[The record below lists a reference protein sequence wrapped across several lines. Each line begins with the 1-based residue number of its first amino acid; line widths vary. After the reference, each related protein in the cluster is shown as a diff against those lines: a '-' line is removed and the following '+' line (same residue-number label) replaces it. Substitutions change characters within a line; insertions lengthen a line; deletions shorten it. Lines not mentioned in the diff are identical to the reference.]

1 MRRRWQEKE
10 QQIEYIYWCW
20 EWIES
25 AGGGKKCKSGREM
38 CFQSEWRQ
46 ISGCHLSPKNG
57 DGNQSVPPPP
67 SPALLPRPPPP
78 VFAASAAASTAASA
92 AESNLTLNPL
102 RDSLRLIQI
111 PLHFSPIFF
120 FFIIIYLFIYPSSFS
135 AFPDDNINHDFNNNQ
150 VESDCE
156 TVGDWM
162 NSIITDA
169 NQINVVW
176 HQRLNDDIW
185 IGVNEYGRRIKC
197 CADQRMPHSPMINQ
211 LITNTRIWL
220 DLRSSWLEYRQ
231 VFFLEILI
239 SLQVFHFWTGRSHPR
254 FDGMENDSSDTRRE
268 LGDAGRFPV
277 ASVRLP
283 GPVPSFA
290 RVTSARLSLHI
301 QVALVEHLQNSSLQT
316 SGHQISLD
324 LMSFTSQI

>member
-1 MRRRWQEKE
+1 
-10 QQIEYIYWCW
+10 
-20 EWIES
+20 
-25 AGGGKKCKSGREM
+25 
-38 CFQSEWRQ
+38 
-46 ISGCHLSPKNG
+46 
-57 DGNQSVPPPP
+57 
-67 SPALLPRPPPP
+67 
-78 VFAASAAASTAASA
+78 
-92 AESNLTLNPL
+92 
-102 RDSLRLIQI
+102 
-111 PLHFSPIFF
+111 
-120 FFIIIYLFIYPSSFS
+120 
-135 AFPDDNINHDFNNNQ
+135 
-150 VESDCE
+150 
-156 TVGDWM
+156 M

-220 DLRSSWLEYRQ
+220 DLWSSWLEYRQ